1 MFLSKW
7 EKVLK
12 IKCPKQN
19 IKIVFILFKIILEL
33 KNIKQDDVK
42 DALREKHFKT
52 GLHDLELV
60 EESATAKGGK
70 LNLNV
75 PREL

>member
-1 MFLSKW
+1 MRTKPN
-7 EKVLK
+7 
-12 IKCPKQN
+12 CAQN
-19 IKIVFILFKIILEL
+19 LFRT

-75 PREL
+75 PRELQGSIQ